1 MIDTPGRIILTRAS
15 ESNRPW
21 RRSLEAAGAEV
32 LVLPMVRFEPLPLPE
47 DLDLRIFDWIL
58 FTSPQG
64 VRAYRDTGLCACHA
78 CMGALGGGTAA
89 TLAACG
95 LSDDLGT
102 RATTGAELAH
112 YFVDQISPPGSI
124 LLPGPLKRLDEPRV
138 GLLAGGFA
146 VTELALYRTDP
157 VPAADL
163 PTAPFVNGDV
173 VFFCSPSA
181 VDAFVAAYAERP
193 PCVAIG
199 TTTAVAA
206 REAGFT
212 VQLADEPSLAGMA
225 RACHLEL
232 ETES

>member
-1 MIDTPGRIILTRAS
+1 MSAVPRIVLTRAS
-15 ESNRPW
+15 EANRPW

-32 LVLPMVRFEPLPLPE
+32 LVLPLLRFEPLPLPA
-47 DLDLRIFDWIL
+47 DLDLRTFDWIL

-64 VRAYRDTGLCACHA
+64 VRAFREAGLCPCSTR
-78 CMGALGGGTAA
+78 MGALGGGTAD

-95 LSDDLGT
+95 YNDELGT
-102 RATTGAELAH
+102 RARTGAELAR
-112 YFVDQISPPGSI
+112 YFVDQVSLPGSI
-124 LLPGPLKRLDEPRV
+124 LLPGPLKRLDEPRA
-138 GLLAGGFA
+138 GLAAAGFE

-163 PTAPFVNGDV
+163 PAAPFADGDV

-193 PCVAIG
+193 RCVAIG
-199 TTTAVAA
+199 TTTEVAA
-206 REAGFT
+206 REAGFPVT
-212 VQLADEPSLAGMA
+212 IADDPSLAGMA
-225 RACHLEL
+225 GACNLDL

>member
-1 MIDTPGRIILTRAS
+1 MSAAPSRIVLTRAS
-15 ESNRPW
+15 EANRPW

-32 LVLPMVRFEPLPLPE
+32 LVLPLVRFEPLPLPP
-47 DLDLRIFDWIL
+47 DHDPRAFDWIL

-64 VRAYRDTGLCACHA
+64 VRAFCDADLSPAGARV
-78 CMGALGGGTAA
+78 GALGGGTAA
-89 TLAACG
+89 ALAACG
-95 LSDDLGT
+95 LPDDLGT
-102 RATTGAELAH
+102 RTRTGAELARS
-112 YFVDQISPPGSI
+112 FFDQILPPASI
-124 LLPGPLKRLDEPRV
+124 LLPGPLKRLDEPRL
-138 GLLAGGFA
+138 GLVAAGFE

-157 VPAADL
+157 VPAAYL
-163 PTAPFVNGDV
+163 PAAPFADGDV

-193 PCVAIG
+193 RCVAIG

-206 REAGFT
+206 REAGFP
-212 VQLADEPSLAGMA
+212 VHMADEPSLAGMA